1 MKTADRGPV
10 LVHRKFENLKTE
22 QRPVKTG
29 LNWSFEPQK
38 QAGLMLNICILKL
51 QAIIL
56 LEGYEPR
63 KTPGNNWVR

>member
-10 LVHRKFENLKTE
+10 SVHRKFENLKTE

-51 QAIIL
+51 QTIIL
-56 LEGYEPR
+56 LEVYEPR